1 MPGIY
6 GYLARSD
13 RALAE
18 ESPAA
23 KLERMLAATTTP
35 QSSDVSRYGDDSF
48 AVASIGFGARARS
61 NGEVSKQGGNR
72 ICLDGYLLN
81 REEVVGELRRHSQM
95 DGSEATDETL
105 VGSLYEHVGDEVTK
119 HLTGTFNLCAYSERS
134 RSLQLI
140 SCRHGAFHLFY
151 ALTDRFLAFATQMR
165 ALVAVANISS
175 RIDELALSDMF
186 NFGYLGGTRTLF
198 QDVKLLD
205 RATVLTVGQ
214 QSSTERR
221 YWTYEFENVGS
232 APDRQDLE
240 EETAAVLREAVGR
253 CAKRFDRIGVPL
265 SGGLDSRTILACA
278 PQSERPIEVFHCSW
292 YEREER
298 IARRLCEIKG
308 ANWKRYD
315 PTTFDYASIIDEGF
329 ALSDGN
335 IQAHQYWFL
344 PVARDVSGQV
354 DALLDGYLMD
364 VYFGDTFLVL
374 PSKPRYSR
382 EDKIRIINGMW
393 RRCRPAFVRKS
404 FLETFYRKY
413 EEGNRESIER
423 GLSDIHEEHLSN
435 CIHAFSFVN
444 RSNRYSVA
452 LPNIFRNFAEYAFP
466 GLDPKLTALYLKI
479 PPEYKTGAGFYR
491 SVLCRHFPKFA
502 AVPWAKTGRAL
513 HRGKGKIAGA
523 AERLQLRHLGRLAL
537 LRASGRRFDTSYRGD
552 LNRLF
557 RTNAKFRGAYLDILD
572 QPKTFNR
579 GIIDGPGLQRLIRFV
594 DDGWPVFSLL
604 ESLIT
609 VELWFRRFVDRES

>member
-6 GYLARSD
+6 GYLARGD
-13 RALAE
+13 RAQLE

-23 KLERMLAATTTP
+23 KLERMLAAAPTP
-35 QSSDVSRYGDDSF
+35 HDCDVSRYGDDWF
-48 AVASIGFGARARS
+48 AVASIGFGGRARS
-61 NGEVSKQGGNR
+61 SGEISEHGSNR
-72 ICLDGYLLN
+72 ICLDGFLLN
-81 REEVVGELRRHSQM
+81 REEVVGELRRHSRM

-105 VGSLYEHVGDEVTK
+105 VSLLYGHVGDEVTK
-119 HLTGTFNLCAYSERS
+119 HLTGTFNICAYSEQFRS
-134 RSLQLI
+134 IQLI

-165 ALVAVANISS
+165 ALIAVGDISN

-186 NFGYLGGTRTLF
+186 NFGYMGGTRTLF

-205 RATVLTVGQ
+205 SATVLTVGQ
-214 QSSTERR
+214 QSIAERTH
-221 YWTYEFENVGS
+221 WTYEFENVGS
-232 APDRQDLE
+232 APHRQNLE
-240 EETAAVLREAVGR
+240 EETAAALREAVQR
-253 CAKRFDRIGVPL
+253 CADRVDRIGVPL
-265 SGGLDSRTILACA
+265 SGGLDSRTILACIPRSA
-278 PQSERPIEVFHCSW
+278 HPIEVFHCSW

-308 ANWKRYD
+308 ANWKRFD

-344 PVARDVSGQV
+344 PVAEDARGRVDV
-354 DALLDGYLMD
+354 LLDGYLMD

-374 PSKPRYSR
+374 PSKPRYSQ
-382 EDKIRIINGMW
+382 EDKIRIINGLW

-404 FLETFYRKY
+404 FLATFYEKY
-413 EEGNRESIER
+413 EGGNRESIER
-423 GLSDIHEEHLSN
+423 GLSGIHEEHLSN
-435 CIHAFSFVN
+435 CIHAFSFAN

-452 LPNIFRNFAEYAFP
+452 LPNIFRNFTEYAFP
-466 GLDPKLTALYLKI
+466 GLDPKLTALYLRI
-479 PPEYKTGAGFYR
+479 PPEYKVEAGFYR
-491 SVLCRHFPKFA
+491 SVLCRHFPEFA

-513 HRGKGKIAGA
+513 HRKKGKMGGA
-523 AERLQLRHLGRLAL
+523 VERLQLRHLGRLAL
-537 LRASGRRFDTSYRGD
+537 LRASGGRLDTSYRGD

-557 RTNAKFRGAYLDILD
+557 RTNAKFRGAYMDILD
-572 QPKTFNR
+572 QPQTFKR
-579 GIIDGPGLQRLIRFV
+579 DIIDRPGLLRLVRFV

-609 VELWFRRFVDRES
+609 VELWFRRFVDGES